1 MDPTPPLP
9 EASIPGPPNAEAL
22 PIHQRWTELLLWLL
36 PQTSHFPRKVRFTL
50 TTRIDNLALDVL
62 DDLTTAAYTGRGKRA
77 VLDRANLRLTRLR
90 VMLRMARDLGHLPR
104 RRHEDALRVIDTVG
118 RMLGGWRRSLH
129 R

>member
-1 MDPTPPLP
+1 MDPPLP
-9 EASIPGPPNAEAL
+9 EPRSPAPPNPEAL
-22 PIHQRWTELLLWLL
+22 PIHQRWTDFLLWLL
-36 PQTSHFPRKVRFTL
+36 PQTDHFPRKVRFTL

-62 DDLTTAAYTGRGKRA
+62 DDLTIAAWTGAGKRA

-104 RRHEDALRVIDTVG
+104 GKHEDAVRAIDTVG
-118 RMLGGWRRSLH
+118 RMLGGWRRSL